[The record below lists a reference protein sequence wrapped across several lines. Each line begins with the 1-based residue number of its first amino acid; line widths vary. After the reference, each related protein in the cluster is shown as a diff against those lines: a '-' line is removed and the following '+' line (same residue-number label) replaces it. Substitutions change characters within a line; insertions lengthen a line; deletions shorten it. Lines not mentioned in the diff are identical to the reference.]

1 MKNLYKRARLKLFE
15 DDPVTLSKAAR
26 ACENEADRKAVE
38 GILCIPERKA
48 VYDRTIRTIHLIAM
62 VQPNASIDL
71 VKSDA
76 VCTEFTGSVAEEPPN
91 EAQATTDRPTRLAT
105 GLILFFVLLIVF
117 AAILLSQRETGDVE
131 IIAPSEEL
139 DQANEQTKTDRIK
152 TWQELYY
159 VTAETLNVRSSPG
172 AGGNIVAQV
181 TRFDDLQVQRPLES
195 NTWAKVTTEDGIEGY
210 VSINFIALGRGAP
223 AYQEYCT
230 RSVTRVSTGHTFEKP
245 ADGRH
250 SLNLESPANYDIAAR
265 LINQKGQTV
274 FFGYV
279 RAGEAYTFDNI
290 PSGLYQFRFA
300 LGKNFSADCGLF
312 TENMIVHENDN
323 PVLFDPTLMDNN
335 YVTSEIG
342 IFFREVNSPNP
353 SSSAKNDTL

>member
-1 MKNLYKRARLKLFE
+1 MKNLYTLARLKLFE
-15 DDPVTLSKAAR
+15 DDPVTLSEAAR
-26 ACENEADRKAVE
+26 ACENGADREAIE

-48 VYDRTIRTIHLIAM
+48 VYDRTVRTIHLVAM
-62 VQPNASIDL
+62 VQRNASIEPG
-71 VKSDA
+71 SFDA
-76 VCTEFTGSVAEEPPN
+76 VCTEFTDSVAAESPN
-91 EAQATTDRPTRLAT
+91 EAQATTGRPTRLAT
-105 GLILFFVLLIVF
+105 GFILFFILLIVF

-131 IIAPSEEL
+131 IIVPSEEL
-139 DQANEQTKTDRIK
+139 DQANEQTKTDRIE
-152 TWQELYY
+152 TWQERYY
-159 VTAETLNVRSSPG
+159 VTAETLNVRSDP
-172 AGGNIVAQV
+172 AIGGNIVAQA

-195 NTWAKVTTEDGIEGY
+195 DTWAKVTTEDGTEGY
-210 VSINFIALGRGAP
+210 VSINFIALGRGAT

-230 RSVTRVSTGHTFEKP
+230 RSLTRVSTGHTFEKP
-245 ADGRH
+245 EDGRH

-279 RAGEAYTFDNI
+279 RAGEAYRFDNI
-290 PSGLYQFRFA
+290 PSGLYRFRFA

-342 IFFREVNSPNP
+342 IFFRN
-353 SSSAKNDTL
+353 

>member
-1 MKNLYKRARLKLFE
+1 MKNLYTRARLKLFE
-15 DDPVTLSKAAR
+15 DDPVMLSEAAR
-26 ACENEADRKAVE
+26 ACENGADREAIE

-48 VYDRTIRTIHLIAM
+48 VYDRTVRTIHLIAM
-62 VQPNASIDL
+62 VQRNASIEPG
-71 VKSDA
+71 SFDA
-76 VCTEFTGSVAEEPPN
+76 VCTEFTGSVAAESPN
-91 EAQATTDRPTRLAT
+91 EAQATTGRPTRLAT
-105 GLILFFVLLIVF
+105 GFILFFILLIVF
-117 AAILLSQRETGDVE
+117 VAILLSQRETDDVE
-131 IIAPSEEL
+131 IIVPSEEL
-139 DQANEQTKTDRIK
+139 DQANEQTKTDRIE
-152 TWQELYY
+152 TWQERYY
-159 VTAETLNVRSSPG
+159 VTAETLNVRSDP
-172 AGGNIVAQV
+172 AIGGNIVAQA

-195 NTWAKVTTEDGIEGY
+195 DTWAKVTTEDGTEGY
-210 VSINFIALGRGAP
+210 VSINFIALGRGAT

-230 RSVTRVSTGHTFEKP
+230 RSLTRVGTGHTFEKP

-279 RAGEAYTFDNI
+279 RAGEAYRFDNI
-290 PSGLYQFRFA
+290 PSGLYRFRFA

-342 IFFREVNSPNP
+342 IFFRN
-353 SSSAKNDTL
+353 

>member
-1 MKNLYKRARLKLFE
+1 MKNLYTLARLKLFE
-15 DDPVTLSKAAR
+15 DDPVMLSEAAR
-26 ACENEADRKAVE
+26 ACENGADREAIE

-48 VYDRTIRTIHLIAM
+48 VYDRTVRTIHLIAM
-62 VQPNASIDL
+62 VQRNASIEPG
-71 VKSDA
+71 SFDA
-76 VCTEFTGSVAEEPPN
+76 VCTEFTGSVAAESPN
-91 EAQATTDRPTRLAT
+91 EAQATTGRPTRLAT
-105 GLILFFVLLIVF
+105 GFILFFILLIVF
-117 AAILLSQRETGDVE
+117 VAILLSQRETDDVE
-131 IIAPSEEL
+131 IIVPSEEL
-139 DQANEQTKTDRIK
+139 DQANEQTKTDRIE
-152 TWQELYY
+152 TWQERYY
-159 VTAETLNVRSSPG
+159 VTAETLNVRSDP
-172 AGGNIVAQV
+172 AIGGNIVAQA

-195 NTWAKVTTEDGIEGY
+195 DTWAKVTTEDGTEGY
-210 VSINFIALGRGAP
+210 VSINFIALGRGAT

-230 RSVTRVSTGHTFEKP
+230 RSLTRVGTGHTFEKP

-279 RAGEAYTFDNI
+279 RAGEAYRFDNI
-290 PSGLYQFRFA
+290 PSGLYTFRFA

-342 IFFREVNSPNP
+342 IFFRN
-353 SSSAKNDTL
+353 